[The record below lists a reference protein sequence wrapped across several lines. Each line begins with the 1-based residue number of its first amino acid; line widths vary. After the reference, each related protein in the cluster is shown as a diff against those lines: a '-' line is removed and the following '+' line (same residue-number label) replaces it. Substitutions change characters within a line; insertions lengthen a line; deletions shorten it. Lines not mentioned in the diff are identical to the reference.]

1 MANTSNRND
10 MRLATSDGDDDY
22 IHIVG
27 DIQHWL
33 DRLGLKIPR
42 AMCGVL
48 LVGDP
53 DKPEPGANAATCPKC
68 QSIAGPGERT
78 FIPGKWR

>member
-1 MANTSNRND
+1 MTTTNRQTDTRLSPSN
-10 MRLATSDGDDDY
+10 GDDNY
-22 IHIVG
+22 VHIVG

-42 AMCGVL
+42 ALCGVL

-53 DKPEPGANAATCPKC
+53 DKPDPMSLGAPDCPRC
-68 QSIAGPGERT
+68 TALNR
-78 FIPGKWR
+78 